1 MDFSKVVE
9 SYKSVVDSYKA
20 WGAKRAERAER
31 ASDLAEAELVFFK
44 GMEQIFMGK
53 DQNSLYVNKA
63 RKWICPLGN
72 YSDEVSKV

>member
-31 ASDLAEAELVFFK
+31 AAELTEAELVLRF
-44 GMEQIFMGK
+44 
-53 DQNSLYVNKA
+53 
-63 RKWICPLGN
+63 
-72 YSDEVSKV
+72 